1 MVRILGLDLGT
12 NSIGWA
18 VVDKSSD
25 TYQLIEKGVHIFSE
39 GVKLEKGNEKS
50 KAAERTSFRSAR
62 RLKFRRKMRKYE
74 TLKVL
79 IESKMCPL
87 GIEEL
92 ELWRNSVDP
101 NTGKK
106 QSFKRYPKNKEFLN
120 WLNTDEDTNKNPY
133 FFRDKFSRTKYN
145 WQDNQNAA
153 YELGRAFYHMA
164 QRRGF
169 ASNRKD
175 QDGEDQIEILRS
187 DLFEA
192 LEGWEELATSKEL
205 HDNFEVILSNY
216 ADSTDPKV
224 KRIIREVRRQFKEK
238 NLLIHEIVKNL
249 KSTLKDRRNLGP
261 VKQNIH
267 ELTDKI
273 KAAGCETLGQYFYL
287 LYKKD
292 RHNIENKI
300 RTRYTDREE
309 HYKTEFDTI
318 CKKQN
323 IPKTTVSKLR
333 KAIFFQRPL
342 KSQKGLVGKCSFEVN
357 KPRCPVSHPS
367 FEEYRMWSFIN
378 NIKIKTP
385 EDEELRVLT
394 ESEKQAILPKFYRI
408 SKPNFQFQDIADE
421 LLPKGHYA
429 YFRSREA
436 REANCLINYRPDTT
450 VSGCPTTAALMSIFG
465 RKWEDKAAWRKKLT
479 QSWRVKTKKNGERK
493 TQSEIINDFWH
504 ALFNAD
510 LVGDKKD
517 LIGKSRQEK
526 LEEFAKKNTTLTDD
540 QVRSFSKIRSLKSEY
555 ARLSLNAIH
564 KILPW
569 LRQGLI
575 YSHAV
580 FMANMPK
587 VVDKDIWKDEEN
599 RIEIKNGINNI
610 LESHAIENKLALI
623 TNGELKSARDAH
635 ETYSKE
641 NEPVYRHLIE
651 NRLKEAFG
659 TSSWK
664 DLDNKG
670 TILEKTFHEFISQFQ
685 KNMGKGSFLKV
696 KRIDEKVIA
705 FLKGDNENGV
715 VYCNND
721 DRLKDLYHP
730 SDIERYQP
738 VPLKEKG
745 RILMQNGE
753 PLMGLGSPVIAA
765 IKNPMAMRTLHQLR
779 KLVNALIK
787 EGIIDERTKIRIE
800 LARELNDANKRAAI
814 KRYQVER
821 EKQREYYR
829 QMIRELYKKETKRDI
844 NPTDDDILKFQFWIE
859 QDPDHQPPITE
870 QEVLK
875 YQLWSEQQHR
885 CIYTGNT
892 IGIADF
898 IGPDPKYDIEHTIPR
913 SASFDNS
920 QMNKTLCERKFNRE
934 IKGDKIPFQL
944 SNYNEI
950 LTRIEPWKNKFEEL
964 DKQIQILRRRSR
976 AATTKEQKDKII
988 QERHYLTLHRD
999 YWKGKYER
1007 FTLEEIKA
1015 GFKNSQKID
1024 TGIITKYARE
1034 FLGSLFKNRS
1044 GNPNV
1049 YSVNGEMVAA
1059 FRKAWGLQESYKDE
1073 FGQTHYKEKDRSN
1086 HVHHCIDAITIAC
1099 MAKEKY
1105 DEMAHAW
1112 KLEEKEKFNAVREL
1126 LEESKPWQTFAQDLK
1141 RIEEEVLVVHQSK
1154 DNVPKQTKKKLRKRG
1169 RIQYRDK
1176 AKNQPIYQQGDTVRG
1191 SLHKETFYGAVKQ
1204 PEKVNGKILFNESN
1218 KMVLQKDKKT
1228 GEDAIYY
1235 VVRKKLSDLS
1245 DADLKKIVDDRV
1257 REIAIEAR
1265 KEEKKLKKEIDAIK
1279 KKIRKADE
1287 EQESELKAQI
1297 KNIEYKIANDLYV
1310 IPPKE
1315 GKSQYTPIKKVRI
1328 NAKLAEPLKDFK
1340 KHRDTSRH
1348 THKQWYYVQNDT
1360 NYCLVL
1366 YESDD
1371 RKKRAAEIIKLM
1383 DAAHYFK
1390 SSNGER
1396 EYPLIEPERKGMKI
1410 RGFLKPDTL
1419 VLFYERNPEEIW
1431 ELDESEIRNRLYYVR
1446 KTAKNGQTTFQFHQ
1460 EARND
1465 ESLKEDYRKEHG
1477 KEPPKSLTNGESG
1490 VDFDR
1495 LPIPKLL
1502 LSPINMRLLIEG
1514 VDFKISHLGKVER
1527 I

>member
-1 MVRILGLDLGT
+1 MSRILGLDLGT

-18 VVDKSSD
+18 VVDKNGNTVRLD
-25 TYQLIEKGVHIFSE
+25 EKGVHIFSE
-39 GVKLEKGNEKS
+39 GVKIEKGNEKS
-50 KAAERTSFRSAR
+50 RAAERTGFRSAR
-62 RLKFRRKMRKYE
+62 RIKFRRKIRKYQ
-74 TLKVL
+74 TLKALV
-79 IESKMCPL
+79 KNNPKFCPL
-87 GIEEL
+87 TMDKL
-92 ELWRNSVDP
+92 EHWRESNFREYPESV
-101 NTGKK
+101 
-106 QSFKRYPKNKEFLN
+106 EFFD
-120 WLNTDEDTNKNPY
+120 WLRTDEATNKNPY
-133 FFRDKFSRTKYN
+133 YFRDKFSRDKYD
-145 WQDNQNAA
+145 WQNNRDIA

-169 ASNRKD
+169 ASNRKN
-175 QDGEDQIEILRS
+175 QDGDDLVETLRN

-192 LEGWEELATSKEL
+192 LEGWQEMISTKEL
-205 HDNFEVILSNY
+205 QDSLEIKLPNY
-216 ADSTDPKV
+216 EDSDDTKV
-224 KRIIREVRRQFKEK
+224 KRIVRKIRKHFKEK
-238 NLLIHEIVKNL
+238 NLPINEIVNKIE
-249 KSTLKDRRNLGP
+249 STLKDRKNLGP
-261 VKQNIH
+261 VKEGIQ

-273 KAAGCETLGQYFYL
+273 EAANCETLGQYFYF

-309 HYKTEFDTI
+309 HYKAEFDII
-318 CKKQN
+318 CKKQEL
-323 IPKTTVSKLR
+323 PKALVNELR

-342 KSQKGLVGKCSFEVN
+342 KSQKGLVGNCSFETN

-385 EDEELRVLT
+385 EDEQLRVLT
-394 ESEKQAILPKFYRI
+394 GLEKETILPKFYRI

-421 LLPKGHYA
+421 LLPKSQYVYH
-429 YFRSREA
+429 RSSEA
-436 REANCLINYRPDTT
+436 REASYLINYRPDTT
-450 VSGCPTTAALMSIFG
+450 VSGCPTTAALMGIFG
-465 RKWEDKAAWRKKLT
+465 RRWEDKATWKEELF
-479 QSWRVKTKKNGERK
+479 QSWKKKAKKNGEVK
-493 TQSEIINDFWH
+493 TQTEVINDFWH

-510 LVGDKKD
+510 LIGDKKD

-526 LEEFAKKNTTLTDD
+526 LKDFAENNTNLTDD
-540 QVRSFSKIRSLKSEY
+540 QVKSFSKIKSLKKEY
-555 ARLSLNAIH
+555 ASLSLNAIH

-569 LRQGLI
+569 LKQGLI

-587 VVDKDIWKDEEN
+587 VVDADIWKEEEN
-599 RIEIKNGINNI
+599 RAKITKGIDNI
-610 LESHAIENKLALI
+610 LENHDVENKLAFI
-623 TNGELKSARDAH
+623 INGQLKNSRDGQ

-641 NEPVYRHLIE
+641 NEAMYHSIIE
-651 NRLKEAFG
+651 KRLKEVFG
-659 TSSWK
+659 AKSWK
-664 DLDNKG
+664 NLENKNE
-670 TILEKTFHEFISQFQ
+670 ILEKTFQEFIEQFQ
-685 KNMGKGSFLKV
+685 KNMGKGTFLKI

-715 VYCNND
+715 VYCNNE

-730 SDIERYQP
+730 SDIEHYQP

-745 RILMQNGE
+745 RIIMRNGE
-753 PLMGLGSPVIAA
+753 PLMGLGSPVIPA
-765 IKNPMAMRTLHQLR
+765 IKNPMAMRMLHHLR
-779 KLVNALIK
+779 KLVNSLIK
-787 EGIIDERTKIRIE
+787 EGIIDEKTKIRIE

-814 KRYQVER
+814 KKYQVER
-821 EKQREYYR
+821 EKQREHYR
-829 QMIRELYKKETKRDI
+829 KMIRELYKQKTERDI
-844 NPTDDDILKFQFWIE
+844 DPSDDDVLKFRFWVE
-859 QDPDHQPPITE
+859 QDPDHQPPVTE

-875 YQLWSEQQHR
+875 YQLWDEQHHR

-898 IGPDPKYDIEHTIPR
+898 IGPNPKYDIEHTIPR
-913 SASFDNS
+913 SVSFDNS
-920 QMNKTLCERKFNRE
+920 QMNKTLCERTFNRE
-934 IKGDKIPFQL
+934 IKNGKTPFEL
-944 SNYNEI
+944 SNHDEI
-950 LTRIEPWKNKFEEL
+950 LTRIEPWKSKFKEL
-964 DKQIQILRRRSR
+964 DKQIQDLKRRSR
-976 AATTKEQKDKII
+976 AAATKEQKDAII
-988 QERHYLTLHRD
+988 QQRHYLTLHRN

-1007 FTLEEIKA
+1007 FTMDEIKA

-1059 FRKAWGLQESYKDE
+1059 FRKAWGLQESYQDE
-1073 FGQTHYKEKDRSN
+1073 YGRTQYKEKDRSN

-1099 MAKEKY
+1099 MTKEKY

-1112 KLEEKEKFNAVREL
+1112 KLEEKGKFNAVREL
-1126 LEESKPWQTFAQDLK
+1126 LEESKPWPTFAQDLK
-1141 RIEEEVLVVHQSK
+1141 RQEDEVLVVHHNK

-1169 RIQYRDK
+1169 RIQYKDE
-1176 AKNQPIYQQGDTVRG
+1176 AKTQPIYQQGDTVRG

-1204 PEKVNGKILFNESN
+1204 PEKEHGKILFTENN
-1218 KMVLQKDKKT
+1218 KMFLQKDKKT
-1228 GEDAIYY
+1228 GEDAIFY

-1245 DADLKKIVDDRV
+1245 DEDIKKIVDDRV
-1257 REIAIEAR
+1257 REIVIEAR
-1265 KEEKKLKKEIDAIK
+1265 EEEKKLKKKIEVIK
-1279 KKIRKADE
+1279 KQIKKADE
-1287 EQESELKAQI
+1287 EQEKELKAQI
-1297 KNIEYKIANDLYV
+1297 SNIQAKIANELYV

-1315 GKSQYTPIKKVRI
+1315 GKTQHTPIKKVRI

-1340 KHRDTSRH
+1340 KHRDASRH

-1366 YESDD
+1366 YESSD

-1390 SSNGER
+1390 LSNGER
-1396 EYPLIEPERKGMKI
+1396 EYPLIEPEKKGMKI
-1410 RGFLKPDTL
+1410 KGFLRPDTL
-1419 VLFYERNPEEIW
+1419 VLFYEHSPEEIW
-1431 ELDESEIRNRLYYVR
+1431 ELDESEIRNRLYYVT
-1446 KTAKNGQTTFQFHQ
+1446 KTGKDGRATFQFHQ

-1465 ESLKEDYRKEHG
+1465 ENLKEDYRKGHG
-1477 KEPPKSLTNGESG
+1477 KEPPKSLTNGESSI
-1490 VDFDR
+1490 DFDR

-1502 LSPINMRLLIEG
+1502 LSPVNMRLLIEG
-1514 VDFKISHLGKVER
+1514 VDFKITPTGKIRR